1 MTLAAL
7 KVAAAEVP
15 VSLHVA
21 NDGFAAERR
30 RSSRLMIPKT
40 PRF

>member
-1 MTLAAL
+1 
-7 KVAAAEVP
+7 VP

-21 NDGFAAERR
+21 NDGFDGRR